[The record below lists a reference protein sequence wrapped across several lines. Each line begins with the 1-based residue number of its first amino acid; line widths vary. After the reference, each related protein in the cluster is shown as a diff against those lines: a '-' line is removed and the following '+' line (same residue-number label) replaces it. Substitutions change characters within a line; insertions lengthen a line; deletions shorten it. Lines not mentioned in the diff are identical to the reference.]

1 MISVLIDYKLDKYN
15 REIQYTF
22 DFIFKTL
29 GLSHRFISNPS
40 NLRQQDILLLY
51 GLIEPTLDELKTLAK
66 QYITIFIQSDPK
78 LFEPTGYAPGML
90 KPVLRD
96 IKLFTQTPIIAERKF
111 EYPAENYAEIDIHAC
126 KINFDLPGNIFY
138 HLSNR
143 EELCDQNRDQYNCL
157 PETNS
162 IFYKWKDVPFID
174 NFLWLLDNLIKEQ
187 ARQKKQ
193 YVVQKHF
200 WPKAQDMAIA
210 LSHSVDDLQK
220 WDLNNILMSVL
231 DDLAHFV
238 TLRWQLL
245 YRNIWSKL
253 KYIFTNFEV
262 YWNFQEFIALEKTHN
277 FYSTWFIAAE
287 QTADIDYTLEDA
299 DLQDEMRLIL
309 KQGNEIALLTT
320 DDKLNRDDFVNRK
333 QIMLRQLQEEQLGIR
348 LQGYHLNEKVKDLHQ
363 RLFPYYDSSI
373 AFQETAGF
381 RNGMVFPYKPWI
393 ANLESN
399 HLEIPIVFKDQFLK
413 LSRFRTVSLE
423 DAKQML
429 KKTFQAVRRRKGLFS
444 LDFTVANYSDIPYCN
459 KLYAY
464 TLALIKAENAWVANM
479 CELAAWWE
487 KRSKVTIEEG
497 EYDISVSFP
506 EALDNFVLQL
516 HGDTKIKS
524 VDLPNARID
533 GNCIFFSNLEAGAV
547 AIIGLSQNET
557 TKGSKS
563 LISEQKDVS

>member
-15 REIQYTF
+15 REIKYTF
-22 DFIFKTL
+22 DYIFETL
-29 GLSHRFISNPS
+29 GLSHRFITNPT
-40 NLRQQDILLLY
+40 NLRQHDILLLY
-51 GLIEPTLDELKTLAK
+51 GLIEPTLDELQAMAK
-66 QYITIFIQSDPK
+66 QYITIFIQSDSK
-78 LFEPTGYAPGML
+78 LYVQNGYAPDQL
-90 KPVLRD
+90 RRLLRD
-96 IKLFTQTPIIAERKF
+96 IKLFNQTPVIAERKF
-111 EYPAENYAEIDIHAC
+111 EYPAENYSEIDIHAC

-143 EELCDQNRDQYNCL
+143 EEQCDPNRDQYNCL
-157 PETNS
+157 PEGNS
-162 IFYKWKDVPFID
+162 AFYKWKDTPFID

-193 YVVQKHF
+193 YIVQKHS
-200 WPKAQDMAIA
+200 WPKAQDMAVA

-220 WDLNNILMSVL
+220 WDLNSILMSVL
-231 DDLAHFV
+231 DDLALLV

-253 KYIFTNFEV
+253 KYIFTNFEI

-277 FYSTWFIAAE
+277 FHSTWFIAAE
-287 QTADIDYTLEDA
+287 QTADIDYTLDDA

-333 QIMLRQLQEEQLGIR
+333 QIMLRQLQEEQIGIR
-348 LQGYHLNEKVKDLHQ
+348 QQGYHLGEKIRDLHQ
-363 RLFPYYDSSI
+363 RLFPYYDSSTS
-373 AFQETAGF
+373 FLDTAGF

-464 TLALIKAENAWVANM
+464 ILALIKAENAWVVNM
-479 CELAAWWE
+479 CELAQWWE

-497 EYDISVSFP
+497 EFDISIKFP
-506 EALDNFVLQL
+506 EALDSFVIQIY
-516 HGDTKIKS
+516 GDAKIKS
-524 VDLPNARID
+524 VEFPHAKIE
-533 GNCIFFSNLEAGAV
+533 GNCVFFSDIEAGADAV
-547 AIIGLSQNET
+547 IELNQTESVLQNNTSVE
-557 TKGSKS
+557 
-563 LISEQKDVS
+563 L